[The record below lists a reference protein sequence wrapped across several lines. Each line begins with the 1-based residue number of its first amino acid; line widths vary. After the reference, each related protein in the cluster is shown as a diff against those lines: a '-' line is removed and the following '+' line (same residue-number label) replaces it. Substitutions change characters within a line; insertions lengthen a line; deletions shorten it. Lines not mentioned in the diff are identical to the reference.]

1 MTSLLAISGIAPLS
15 GLKRIA
21 AVVVAAVL
29 ATTVPANAVSV
40 TIGAMPTASVL
51 NPLADIVTGTVFQNV
66 SGSIS
71 GVRRSP
77 WEGTSLAASGTYTS
91 VSGQSAA
98 TYNFGSARR
107 SVSFL
112 WGSPDTYNDLDIVLT
127 GLGGTVTVNGAGIQ
141 PPTGVSGKFVTIGG
155 AGPFQSVTFRSG
167 TNAFEFANLSTT
179 PVPLPAAG
187 LLLAAGLG
195 GLGLMR
201 RRKAAV

>member
-1 MTSLLAISGIAPLS
+1 MNSFLAFSDVAPFS

-21 AVVVAAVL
+21 VVVVAAVL
-29 ATTVPANAVSV
+29 MTTAPANAVSV
-40 TIGAMPTASVL
+40 TIGATPTVSVM
-51 NPLADIVTGTVFQNV
+51 NPLADFVSGTVFENV

-71 GVRRSP
+71 GVRRTP
-77 WEGTSLAASGTYTS
+77 WEGTSLAASGIYTS
-91 VSGQSAA
+91 VSGKSAA
-98 TYNFGSARR
+98 TYIFGSAMK

-141 PPTGVSGKFVTIGG
+141 PPTGINGKFVTIGG
-155 AGPFQSVTFRSG
+155 AGPFQSVTFQSG
-167 TNAFEFANLSTT
+167 SNAFEFANLSTT

-187 LLLAAGLG
+187 VLLAAGLG